1 MFDPKKMMNDAVN
14 QVQKQ
19 ATDIVQKQATDI
31 VTGNKGSSGTDEL
44 IYRMTMDMED
54 LRRKNQELT
63 DKLIDFERQFTQL
76 KTLINN
82 K

>member
-1 MFDPKKMMNDAVN
+1 MMNDAVN

-44 IYRMTMDMED
+44 IYRMNK
-54 LRRKNQELT
+54 RYGRLT
-63 DKLIDFERQFTQL
+63 KE
-76 KTLINN
+76 KPGIN
-82 K
+82 